1 MKLKKIL
8 ITYSF
13 SILLLCICSTSSTSP
28 DYSRVIPATQA
39 QLIQIKGGLEEGFTA
54 SNAYA
59 IKSNDFE
66 KVYFVACNLTG
77 PGVSEAV
84 AVWSISGDSNAPGM
98 IFCANHIA
106 KEFSVYPLGS
116 DTEANISMA
125 DEGANIVEDFVRKKL
140 FLK

>member
-8 ITYSF
+8 ITYAF
-13 SILLLCICSTSSTSP
+13 LILLLCMCSTSSTSP
-28 DYSRVIPATQA
+28 DYSRVIPATQT
-39 QLIQIKGGLEEGFTA
+39 QLNQVKEGLEEGFTA

-66 KVYFVACNLTG
+66 KVYFVACNLSG

-98 IFCANHIA
+98 ILCANHIA

-116 DTEANISMA
+116 DTKANISMA
-125 DEGANIVEDFVRKKL
+125 DEGTNIVEDYVRKKM

>member
-13 SILLLCICSTSSTSP
+13 LILLLCMCSTSSTSS
-28 DYSRVIPATQA
+28 DYSRVITATQA
-39 QLIQIKGGLEEGFTA
+39 QLIQVKGGLEEGFTA
-54 SNAYA
+54 TNAYA

-84 AVWSISGDSNAPGM
+84 AVWSISGDSGRAFRRKP
-98 IFCANHIA
+98 ATHSDA
-106 KEFSVYPLGS
+106 KRPLIP
-116 DTEANISMA
+116 T
-125 DEGANIVEDFVRKKL
+125 
-140 FLK
+140 